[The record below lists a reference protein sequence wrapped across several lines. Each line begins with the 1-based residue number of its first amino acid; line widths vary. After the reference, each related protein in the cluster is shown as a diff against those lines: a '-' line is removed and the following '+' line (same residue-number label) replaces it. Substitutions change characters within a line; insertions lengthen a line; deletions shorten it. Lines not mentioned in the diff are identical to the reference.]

1 MELCSGGENHSGSS
15 ANVANRGG
23 RGGGRGRNNN
33 HGGRGG
39 FGRGNGGRGNGN
51 TTTNQNQSRQGG
63 RGNSN
68 PPRCSGN
75 TGSASRPQCQVC
87 LETGH
92 TAYRC
97 WHRFEEDYVPE
108 ERHAANSATNSYTY
122 DTNWYT
128 DTGATDHITGELEKL
143 AVRDRYNGSEQIH
156 TANGAG
162 MQISHIGH
170 STIHTLSRSLN
181 LKNILH
187 VPSSKKN
194 LLSVHRLASNN
205 NVFLE
210 FHPDVK
216 TGRVYISRDVV
227 FDENVFPFTKLH
239 PNAAS
244 RLATK
249 ILLLPKHLSNP
260 TGGELVDDHVAN
272 TNNQEDVQIL

>member
-1 MELCSGGENHSGSS
+1 
-15 ANVANRGG
+15 
-23 RGGGRGRNNN
+23 
-33 HGGRGG
+33 
-39 FGRGNGGRGNGN
+39 
-51 TTTNQNQSRQGG
+51 
-63 RGNSN
+63 
-68 PPRCSGN
+68 
-75 TGSASRPQCQVC
+75 
-87 LETGH
+87 
-92 TAYRC
+92 
-97 WHRFEEDYVPE
+97 
-108 ERHAANSATNSYTY
+108 
-122 DTNWYT
+122 
-128 DTGATDHITGELEKL
+128 LEKL

-249 ILLLPKHLSNP
+249 ILLHPKHQSNP